1 MRFAEFVAA
10 VQVVMEKFFR
20 SPPSQGIVLG
30 LFFQILG
37 DFLHSHTWH
46 GYHNNIGKVGLWVIV
61 LGTIM
66 ILVGC
71 FNYVRQ
77 QGLNKWLSALGLFS
91 LPGVIVLW
99 VLVRFGKK
107 QPI

>member
-1 MRFAEFVAA
+1 MP
-10 VQVVMEKFFR
+10 KFFE

-37 DFLHSHTWH
+37 NFLDSHTWR
-46 GYHNNIGKVGLWVIV
+46 GYQNHVGKVGQWCVV
-61 LGTIM
+61 LGGIM

-71 FNYVRQ
+71 INYVRIK
-77 QGLNKWLSALGLFS
+77 GLNKWLGLLGLLS

-99 VLVRFGKK
+99 VIQLFK
-107 QPI
+107 QRSVSN